1 MDTARR
7 NKIKNNNTVDF
18 GFFTDEKL
26 FDFFCQNK
34 TKMSTIEEP
43 LMFLRHLKDNRLIT
57 DELYQK
63 LENTGDDNGVYCALD
78 YIEKRR
84 KKNVRKYWECVAQE
98 HILQRYSQL
107 SDITAALMNFS
118 NSSALKSQ
126 PKKKIRERVEDRGT
140 GKEREVKKRRTES
153 NSVSDQAGPSSQSI
167 SSQRTTDKHVERDL
181 QSSSDSS
188 TELSFFRPSLH
199 SKAEDLWNMDKHKKM
214 LPVTCGNKKALLDRK
229 ALYKRKR
236 DCIKCG
242 REMISPYMFEEMGGK
257 ESCKSWKTSILCQ
270 GTTLKSLIEM
280 NILKIPKLN
289 GKFTLRKLY
298 K

>member
-1 MDTARR
+1 
-7 NKIKNNNTVDF
+7 
-18 GFFTDEKL
+18 
-26 FDFFCQNK
+26 
-34 TKMSTIEEP
+34 MSTIEEP

-107 SDITAALMNFS
+107 SDITAALMNC
-118 NSSALKSQ
+118 
-126 PKKKIRERVEDRGT
+126 KKAYVLLSISLSVSPSEKFEDRGT

-188 TELSFFRPSLH
+188 TELPFFRPSLH
-199 SKAEDLWNMDKHKKM
+199 SKAEDLWNMDKHKTM

-270 GTTLKSLIEM
+270 GTTLQSLIEM

-289 GKFTLRKLY
+289 GKFTLCK
-298 K
+298 

>member
-1 MDTARR
+1 MDTASRR
-7 NKIKNNNTVDF
+7 HNIKNSSTMDF

-26 FDFFCQNK
+26 FDFFCQSK

-107 SDITAALMNFS
+107 SDITAALMNS
-118 NSSALKSQ
+118 LKSQ

-167 SSQRTTDKHVERDL
+167 SSQRTTDTHVERDF

-188 TELSFFRPSLH
+188 TE
-199 SKAEDLWNMDKHKKM
+199 AEDLWNMDKHKTM

-289 GKFTLRKLY
+289 GKFTLRK
-298 K
+298 